1 MWRER
6 TIKYNEGRPPQK
18 ITPVALD
25 SGAPSLQPVTADA
38 QALVSPVAA
47 AAAAVGGAAPRLA
60 SPPST
65 AARLWQSSPPPPRPL
80 RSAAT
85 VRNAAAAALAATPAR
100 RLRASQQGHA
110 PNDHGVQVQMRVQ
123 AATWPRR
130 AARRRRGAR
139 RAVAARCCCSRLR
152 RYRAARCL
160 PGCARV
166 RDAAGV
172 RPRHEYS
179 GHVLAAAE
187 LIPAARAHA
196 VRATRS
202 ASSATHSPVVTWLV
216 RVFAC
221 IGDKSVCV
229 PSARID
235 ERRGGDS
242 RW

>member
-1 MWRER
+1 MCGER

-65 AARLWQSSPPPPRPL
+65 AARLWQSSPPRPRPL

-100 RLRASQQGHA
+100 QLRASQQGHA

-130 AARRRRGAR
+130 AARR